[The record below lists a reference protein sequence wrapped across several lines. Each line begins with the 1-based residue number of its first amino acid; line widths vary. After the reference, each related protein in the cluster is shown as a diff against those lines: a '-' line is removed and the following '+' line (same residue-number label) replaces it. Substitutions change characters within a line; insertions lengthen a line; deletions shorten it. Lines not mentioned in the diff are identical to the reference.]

1 MFLNNKVLG
10 PLKHKFMEKRE
21 EKKVTKSLG
30 TSKFEA
36 KIPLIQKWAFRV
48 VLPLGIVS
56 FVLGCFIGWGIITG
70 ILLIGLSVA
79 VQCLWVV
86 PTGNIGYVEV
96 FQKVKDKTYQPGL
109 NWFIPIITD
118 RYLMDTRVQEFARDD
133 TKKIVLGTNIDFRE
147 TFNYRLKKEYVHVVF
162 STMGPDY
169 WETVMEWID
178 NSIDNITSKFSYAE
192 IRANQEGFKEMLL
205 KGVQTT
211 VEKKCREL
219 TASLYPTSSIVEV
232 YELENVFETIEDPDN
247 PGNFISVPKK
257 MEIEEDGVQESVMI
271 KEMARKEVALCG
283 INFFDLMTL
292 TINDIQYP
300 KEYQEAR
307 NKLVNERVNVAVAK
321 ETANKIGILAE
332 AKKNAKILEAEAEAE
347 AIKKKGEA
355 ENGVI
360 TGRGEALGQHPIVIQ
375 ETIAKNYPKVV
386 GTGVMPTL
394 SVEDILPKKKDE
406 DDD

>member
-1 MFLNNKVLG
+1 MATN
-10 PLKHKFMEKRE
+10 
-21 EKKVTKSLG
+21 
-30 TSKFEA
+30 FEA
-36 KIPLIQKWAFRV
+36 KVPVIQKWSLRV
-48 VLPLGIVS
+48 VLPLGILS
-56 FVLGCFIGWGIITG
+56 FTLGCFFGWGLLTG

-118 RYLMDTRVQEFARDD
+118 RYLMDTRVQEFSRVDR
-133 TKKIVLGTNIDFRE
+133 KKIVLGTDIVFRE

-162 STMGPDY
+162 STMGANY
-169 WETVMEWID
+169 WSTVMEWVD
-178 NSIDNITSKFSYAE
+178 NALDNITSKFSYAE
-192 IRANQEGFKEMLL
+192 IRANQEGFKDMLL

-219 TASLYPTSSIVEV
+219 TASLYPTPCLVEL
-232 YELENVFETIEDPDN
+232 YELENIFETIEDPTN

-257 MEIEEDGVQESVMI
+257 IDVEEDGVVETIQV
-271 KEMARKEVALCG
+271 KEMVRKDVALCG

-321 ETANKIGILAE
+321 ETAKKVETLAE
-332 AKKNAKILEAEAEAE
+332 AKKKAKELEAEAEAT
-347 AIKKKGEA
+347 AIRKKGEA
-355 ENGVI
+355 ENEVLAQRAKTLEQNPAI
-360 TGRGEALGQHPIVIQ
+360 IQ
-375 ETIAKNYPKVV
+375 ETVAKHYPSVV
-386 GTGVMPTL
+386 GSGVMPTL
-394 SVEDILPKKKDE
+394 SVENILPKKKDDE
-406 DDD
+406 ES